1 MNVLWVISELNS
13 ELNSELSSE
22 LSSELNSE
30 LSSELG
36 CLPIFGVLAN
46 PNRVK
51 YLLDYRNPARAYKKV
66 FK

>member
-1 MNVLWVISELNS
+1 MDRLSASGEVREYTNNNSFYFGELISELIS
-13 ELNSELSSE
+13 ER
-22 LSSELNSE
+22 
-30 LSSELG
+30 G

-51 YLLDYRNPARAYKKV
+51 YLLDYKNPTHAYKKV